1 MDIGTHLR
9 EARQRQG
16 VTLRQIADS
25 TKISTTTLQ
34 HMERNE
40 LDRLPGGI
48 FTKGYL
54 RAYAAEVGVNPQ
66 EVVNEYLA
74 QFPTALATEELP
86 IVRAPGI
93 ENPRDGRRLLSG
105 VAAIVLALV
114 IYGSLQDS
122 AESPVTSSRELVQAS
137 APIESLVTE
146 SVASGALPATEHQE
160 WGLHLEIQP
169 TGECWVSAVA
179 DGRLA
184 IYRLLQ
190 SGERVTVIA
199 REELVLRVGDPEM
212 FAYTLNG
219 VLGRPFGEAGRPV
232 TVQITESNYQAFLA
246 GSAPEVLRRRAS
258 ASVT

>member
-9 EARQRQG
+9 EARQRRG

-25 TKISTTTLQ
+25 TKLSTTTLQ
-34 HMERNE
+34 HIERNE

-48 FTKGYL
+48 YTKGCL
-54 RAYAAEVGVNPQ
+54 RAYAAEVGVNPE

-74 QFPTALATEELP
+74 QFPAARAAEEQP
-86 IVRAPGI
+86 IVRAPAI
-93 ENPRDGRRLLSG
+93 ENQLDGRRLLPAA
-105 VAAIVLALV
+105 AAIVLALV

-146 SVASGALPATEHQE
+146 SVASGALPATERQE

-169 TGECWVSAVA
+169 AGECWVSAEA
-179 DGRLA
+179 DGRLVL
-184 IYRLLQ
+184 YRLLQ

-199 REELVLRVGDPEM
+199 REELVLRVGDPAM

-219 VLGRPFGEAGRPV
+219 VSGRPFGEAGKPV
-232 TVQITESNYQAFLA
+232 TVQITESNYRTFRA
-246 GSAPEVLRRRAS
+246 GSAPEMLRRGAS
-258 ASVT
+258 ASVI

>member
-25 TKISTTTLQ
+25 TKLSTTTLQ
-34 HMERNE
+34 HIERNE

-48 FTKGYL
+48 FTKGHL

-74 QFPTALATEELP
+74 QFPAARATEELP
-86 IVRAPGI
+86 IVRPPAI
-93 ENPRDGRRLLSG
+93 ENPLDGRRLLSA

-114 IYGSLQDS
+114 IYGSFQDS

-146 SVASGALPATEHQE
+146 SVASGALPATERQE

-179 DGRLA
+179 DGRLV

-219 VLGRPFGEAGRPV
+219 ALGRPLGEAERPV
-232 TVQITESNYQAFLA
+232 TVHITESNYQAFLA
-246 GSAPEVLRRRAS
+246 GSAPEVLRRGGS

>member
-9 EARQRQG
+9 EARQRHG

-25 TKISTTTLQ
+25 TKLSTTTLQ
-34 HMERNE
+34 HIERNE
-40 LDRLPGGI
+40 LDRLPGGV

-66 EVVNEYLA
+66 EVVNAYLA
-74 QFPTALATEELP
+74 QFPAARATEELP
-86 IVRAPGI
+86 IGRAPAI
-93 ENPRDGRRLLSG
+93 ENSLDGRRLLSG

-122 AESPVTSSRELVQAS
+122 AESPIVSSPELVQAS

-146 SVASGALPATEHQE
+146 SVASGALPESERQE

-184 IYRLLQ
+184 VYRLLQ
-190 SGERVTVIA
+190 SGERVTVMA

-219 VLGRPFGEAGRPV
+219 VVGRPLGEAGRPV
-232 TVQITESNYQAFLA
+232 TVRITESDYQAFLA
-246 GSAPEVLRRRAS
+246 GGEPDDAAGS
-258 ASVT
+258 